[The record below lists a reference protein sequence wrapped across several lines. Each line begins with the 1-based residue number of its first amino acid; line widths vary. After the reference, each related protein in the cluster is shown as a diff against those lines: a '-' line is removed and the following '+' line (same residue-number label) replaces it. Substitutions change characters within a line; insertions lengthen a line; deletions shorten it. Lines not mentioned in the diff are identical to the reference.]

1 MERTSSAADAEW
13 DPATDAPGPMQAPPD
28 AAADPRNFSVIL
40 GGPLFQLL
48 RRAHMAGDALQL
60 VKRRVLVIA
69 AFAWL
74 PLLLLAAAQGDAIG
88 GAVAVPFLKDVEVHV
103 RFLVALPLLIVA
115 ELIVH
120 LRLRPVAG
128 EFVVRGLIPRELVP
142 RFEDALKSTMRLRNS
157 VVAEIVMVG
166 VVYALGVPVVWR
178 ELAALDVATWYADSS
193 AHANKFTWAGLWYA
207 YVSVPMFQFLLLRW
221 YFRLALWTRFLW
233 KVSRLKL
240 NLSAMH
246 GDRMAGLGFLS
257 GVAFAFVPLAMAHG
271 AVVAGTIAN
280 RIFHLGTQLA
290 DAKVEIAVV
299 VVFLLVVVLT
309 PLTFFAAQVL
319 DRKRLDA
326 RHYGRL
332 GQLYVAEFQQKWLPG
347 GRPAAESPLG
357 SGDIQSLADL
367 ANSLE
372 TVKNTRPV
380 PITRQAVVALTAATL
395 IPIAP
400 LMLTVIPAEELAKH
414 LLKLLI

>member
-1 MERTSSAADAEW
+1 
-13 DPATDAPGPMQAPPD
+13 
-28 AAADPRNFSVIL
+28 
-40 GGPLFQLL
+40 
-48 RRAHMAGDALQL
+48 
-60 VKRRVLVIA
+60 
-69 AFAWL
+69 
-74 PLLLLAAAQGDAIG
+74 
-88 GAVAVPFLKDVEVHV
+88 VPFLKDVEVHV

-157 VVAEIVMVG
+157 IVAEIVMVG

-240 NLSAMH
+240 NSA
-246 GDRMAGLGFLS
+246 RCMATAWRAWVFYPAWRS
-257 GVAFAFVPLAMAHG
+257 RSSRSRWRTVRS
-271 AVVAGTIAN
+271 VAGTIAN

-400 LMLTVIPAEELAKH
+400 LMLTVIPAEGIGQAPPQAAH
-414 LLKLLI
+414 LRLSSDRY